1 MKMNNLK
8 IAIQKSGRLH
18 DDSMKLLKECGI
30 DIDNGRDQLKVSAKN
45 FPIELLFLRNSD
57 IPEYLAD
64 GVADCAILGQ
74 NVVLESQI
82 ELIEKLPLGFA
93 KCRLSIASPKNEAW
107 NGITSLNGKK
117 IATSY
122 PNTVKQYLS
131 EKGVSAELHT
141 ISGSVEIAPNIG
153 LADSIA
159 DLVSS
164 GSTLLKNGLEERE
177 EILRSE
183 AALFA
188 NSSLD
193 EEQTNI
199 LNQLLFRIKS
209 VLLAKNN
216 KYVLL
221 NAPNESIKA
230 INEILPGVKS
240 PTVMPLMQS
249 GWSSVHSVINENDFW
264 DVIGQLKQAGAEGI
278 LVIPI
283 EKMIA

>member
-1 MKMNNLK
+1 MNNLK

-30 DIDNGRDQLKVSAKN
+30 DVDNGRDQLKVSAKN
-45 FPIELLFLRNSD
+45 FPVELLFLRNSD

-74 NVVLESQI
+74 NVVLESQVD
-82 ELIEKLPLGFA
+82 LIEKLALGFA
-93 KCRLSIASPKNEAW
+93 KCRLSIASPKNENW
-107 NGITSLNGKK
+107 KGVSSLSGKK

-122 PNTVKQYLS
+122 PNTVKRYLS

-188 NSSLD
+188 SKNLS
-193 EEQTNI
+193 EAKEAI
-199 LNQLLFRIKS
+199 LTQLAFRIKS

-221 NAPNESIKA
+221 NAPNKSIDA
-230 INEILPGVKS
+230 INAILPGVKS
-240 PTVMPLMQS
+240 PTVMPLLEP

-264 DVIGQLKQAGAEGI
+264 EVIDQLKNVGAEGI

>member
-1 MKMNNLK
+1 MNNLK

-30 DIDNGRDQLKVSAKN
+30 DVDNGRDQLKVSAKN

-74 NVVLESQI
+74 NVVVESGI
-82 ELIEKLPLGFA
+82 SLAEKLPLGFA
-93 KCRLSIASPKNEAW
+93 KCRLSIASPKNESW
-107 NGITSLNGKK
+107 KGVTSLNGKK

-122 PNTVKQYLS
+122 PNTVKRYLS

-188 NSSLD
+188 SKNLS
-193 EEQTNI
+193 EAKEVI
-199 LNQLLFRIKS
+199 LTQLAFRIKS

-221 NAPNESIKA
+221 NAPNKSIDA
-230 INEILPGVKS
+230 INAILPGVKS
-240 PTVMPLMQS
+240 PTVMPLLEP

-264 DVIGQLKQAGAEGI
+264 EVIDQLKNVGAEGI

>member
-1 MKMNNLK
+1 MNNLK

-30 DIDNGRDQLKVSAKN
+30 DVDNGRDQLKVSAKN
-45 FPIELLFLRNSD
+45 FPVELLFLRNSD

-74 NVVLESQI
+74 NVVLESQVD
-82 ELIEKLPLGFA
+82 LIEKLALGFA
-93 KCRLSIASPKNEAW
+93 KCRLSIASPKNESW
-107 NGITSLNGKK
+107 KGVSSLNGKK

-188 NSSLD
+188 SKNLS
-193 EEQTNI
+193 EAKEAI
-199 LNQLLFRIKS
+199 LTQLAFRIKS

-221 NAPNESIKA
+221 NAPNKSIDA
-230 INEILPGVKS
+230 INAILPGVKS
-240 PTVMPLMQS
+240 PTVMPLLEP

-264 DVIGQLKQAGAEGI
+264 EVIDQLKNVGAEGI

>member
-1 MKMNNLK
+1 MNNLK

-30 DIDNGRDQLKVSAKN
+30 DVDNGRDQLKVSAKN
-45 FPIELLFLRNSD
+45 FPVELLFLRNSD

-74 NVVLESQI
+74 NVVLESQVD
-82 ELIEKLPLGFA
+82 LIEKLALGFA
-93 KCRLSIASPKNEAW
+93 KCRLSIASPKNESW
-107 NGITSLNGKK
+107 KGVSSLSGKK

-122 PNTVKQYLS
+122 PNTVKRYLS

-188 NSSLD
+188 SKNLS
-193 EEQTNI
+193 EAKEAI
-199 LNQLLFRIKS
+199 LTQLAFRIKS

-221 NAPNESIKA
+221 NAPNKSIDA
-230 INEILPGVKS
+230 INAILPGVKS
-240 PTVMPLMQS
+240 PTVMPLLEP

-264 DVIGQLKQAGAEGI
+264 EVIDQLKNVGAEGI